1 MKIAILS
8 DIHGNL
14 TALNSV
20 MDDIQKNKCDK
31 TFFLGDYVLA
41 GPEPAATIDYCMH
54 ISTYDNTEM
63 IQGNTDKMI
72 AEYSDE
78 IFNSLQENGAPIMAN
93 ALKDDVSILNDTQK
107 EFLKNLP
114 AQKEIEIEGVK
125 LLLVHGSPRRNN
137 EDILPDTPMEEVEN
151 MLENVDADVILC
163 GHTHI
168 PCGFQ
173 TRTKKTVVNAG
184 SIGRTFFVRDNEPPK
199 ACYLTIDVQNGKCLY
214 EHHFVD
220 YNREQAAKK
229 LASRDFTGADK
240 LAGMLLN
247 PKIRHF

>member
-78 IFNSLQENGAPIMAN
+78 IFNNLKDNGAPIMAN

-137 EDILPDTPMEEVEN
+137 EDILPDTPPKEVEE
-151 MLENVDADVILC
+151 MVKDTDATIILC

-173 TRTKKTVVNAG
+173 TVTRKTVINVG
-184 SIGRTFFVRDNEPPK
+184 SVGRPFTEQPKSCYLILDINDGKFTIEHKFVRYDNKKAADILAQRTFE
-199 ACYLTIDVQNGKCLY
+199 
-214 EHHFVD
+214 
-220 YNREQAAKK
+220 
-229 LASRDFTGADK
+229 GADK
-240 LAGMLLN
+240 LSQVLIN
-247 PKIRHF
+247 PTERHF

>member
-72 AEYSDE
+72 VEYSDE

-137 EDILPDTPMEEVEN
+137 EDILPDTPPKEVEE
-151 MLENVDADVILC
+151 MVKDTDATIILC

-173 TRTKKTVVNAG
+173 TVTRKTVINVG
-184 SIGRTFFVRDNEPPK
+184 SVGRPFTEQPKSCYLILDINDGKFTIEHKFVRYDNKKAADILSQRTFE
-199 ACYLTIDVQNGKCLY
+199 
-214 EHHFVD
+214 
-220 YNREQAAKK
+220 
-229 LASRDFTGADK
+229 GADK
-240 LAGMLLN
+240 LSQVLIN
-247 PKIRHF
+247 PTERHF